1 MFMKF
6 NFTNNN
12 INEIN
17 DEAIILGVF
26 KDDIS
31 SKQDLIENVD
41 LSSILNL
48 GDFTGKKKQLML
60 LYNVKGMESKRLLL
74 VGLGKKEK
82 FKSSIARS
90 VSAIAAKNLRSKG
103 LSSFSILQMGEF
115 SRETAE
121 GVILGL
127 YTFDELKEKST
138 DNNVIKNV
146 TFIGDGDFN
155 TGIVIS
161 EAQVIARRLTEL
173 PANIAT
179 PTYVSEEIQKIFKSM
194 DNTDIE
200 IHEEKWAL
208 DRKMNSFLSV
218 AAGSDQPAKFAEI
231 KYYGTDKSEKPII
244 LAGKGITFDTGGI
257 SLKGGAGMGLMRGDM
272 GGAAAVIG
280 ILYAVSKLKLNIN
293 VIGLTPLTEN
303 MPSGK
308 ATKPSDVVF
317 ASNGKSI
324 EIDNTDAEG
333 RLILADALV
342 YADEFTPHTV
352 IDIATLTG
360 AMGVA
365 LGQHYT
371 GSFVRSDE
379 LWQELEHAG
388 IQSDEKLWRMP
399 LDKKYKKQLK
409 STLADLKNVGGRPA
423 GSVTAAMFLSEFTE
437 TKRWAHL
444 DIAGTAWVTSAGD
457 ITIKGMTGVPV
468 RALTQ
473 FIINSC

>member
-1 MFMKF
+1 MKF

-17 DEAIILGVF
+17 DEAIVLGVF

-138 DNNVIKNV
+138 DNNEIKNV

-194 DNTDIE
+194 DNTDIK

-342 YADEFTPHTV
+342 YADEFKPHTV

-399 LDKKYKKQLK
+399 LDKKYKKQLN

>member
-1 MFMKF
+1 MKF
-6 NFTNNN
+6 NFSNNK

-17 DEAIILGVF
+17 DEALVLGVF
-26 KDDIS
+26 EDDIS
-31 SKQDLIENVD
+31 SKQDLIENID

-60 LYNVKGMESKRLLL
+60 LYNVEGMETKRLLL

-103 LSSFSILQMGEF
+103 LSSFSILQMGDF

-121 GVILGL
+121 GIILGL

-138 DNNVIKNV
+138 DNNEIKNV

-155 TGIVIS
+155 TGIIIS

-194 DNTDIE
+194 DNTDIK

-257 SLKGGAGMGLMRGDM
+257 SLKRGAGMGLMRGDM

-342 YADEFTPHTV
+342 YADEFKPHTV

-365 LGQHYT
+365 LGEHYT

-399 LDKKYKKQLK
+399 LDKKYKKQLN

>member
-1 MFMKF
+1 MKF

-17 DEAIILGVF
+17 DEAIVLGVF

-138 DNNVIKNV
+138 DNNEIKNV

-194 DNTDIE
+194 DNTDIK

-342 YADEFTPHTV
+342 YADEFKPHTV

>member
-1 MFMKF
+1 MKF
-6 NFTNNN
+6 NFSNKN

-17 DEAIILGVF
+17 DEAIVLGVF

-60 LYNVKGMESKRLLL
+60 LYNVEGMETKRLLL

-138 DNNVIKNV
+138 DNNEIKNV

-194 DNTDIE
+194 DNTDIK

-342 YADEFTPHTV
+342 YADEFKPHTV

-365 LGQHYT
+365 LGEHYT

>member
-1 MFMKF
+1 MKF

-17 DEAIILGVF
+17 DEAIVLGVF

-60 LYNVKGMESKRLLL
+60 LYNVEGMETKRLLL

-138 DNNVIKNV
+138 DNNEIKNV

-179 PTYVSEEIQKIFKSM
+179 PTYVSEEIQKIFKPM
-194 DNTDIE
+194 DNTDIK

-399 LDKKYKKQLK
+399 LDKKYKKQLQ

>member
-1 MFMKF
+1 MKF
-6 NFTNNN
+6 NFSNKK

-17 DEAIILGVF
+17 DEALVLGVF

-60 LYNVKGMESKRLLL
+60 LYNVEGMETKRLLL

-138 DNNVIKNV
+138 DNNEIKNV

-194 DNTDIE
+194 DNTDIK

-342 YADEFTPHTV
+342 YADEFKPHTV

>member
-1 MFMKF
+1 MKF
-6 NFTNNN
+6 NFTNNS

-17 DEAIILGVF
+17 DEAIVLGVF

-60 LYNVKGMESKRLLL
+60 LYNVKGMETKRLLL

-138 DNNVIKNV
+138 DNNEIKNV

-194 DNTDIE
+194 DNTDIK

-444 DIAGTAWVTSAGD
+444 DIAGTASVTSAGD

>member
-1 MFMKF
+1 MKF

-342 YADEFTPHTV
+342 YADEFKPHTV

-365 LGQHYT
+365 LGEHYT

-423 GSVTAAMFLSEFTE
+423 GSVTAAMFLPEFTE

>member
-1 MFMKF
+1 MKF
-6 NFTNNN
+6 NFSNNN

-17 DEAIILGVF
+17 DEAIVLGVF

-60 LYNVKGMESKRLLL
+60 LYNVEGMETKRLLL

-138 DNNVIKNV
+138 DNNEIKNV

-194 DNTDIE
+194 DNTDIK

>member
-1 MFMKF
+1 MKF
-6 NFTNNN
+6 NFSNKN

-17 DEAIILGVF
+17 DEAIVLGVF

-48 GDFTGKKKQLML
+48 GDFSGKKKQLML
-60 LYNVKGMESKRLLL
+60 LYNVEGMETKRLLL
-74 VGLGKKEK
+74 VGLGKKEN

-103 LSSFSILQMGEF
+103 ISSFSILQMGEF

-138 DNNVIKNV
+138 DNNEIKNV
-146 TFIGDGDFN
+146 TFIGGGDFN
-155 TGIVIS
+155 TGIVIA

-179 PTYVSEEIQKIFKSM
+179 PTYVSEEIQKIFKPM
-194 DNTDIE
+194 DNTDIK

-342 YADEFTPHTV
+342 YADEFKPHTV

-365 LGQHYT
+365 LGEHYT

>member
-1 MFMKF
+1 MKF

-17 DEAIILGVF
+17 DEAIVLGVF

-60 LYNVKGMESKRLLL
+60 LYNVKGMETKRLLL

-138 DNNVIKNV
+138 DNNEIKNV

-194 DNTDIE
+194 DNTDIK

-342 YADEFTPHTV
+342 YADEFKPHTV

>member
-1 MFMKF
+1 MKF

-138 DNNVIKNV
+138 DNNEIKNV

-194 DNTDIE
+194 DNTDIK

-342 YADEFTPHTV
+342 YADEFKPHTV

-399 LDKKYKKQLK
+399 LDKKYKKQLN

>member
-1 MFMKF
+1 MKF
-6 NFTNNN
+6 NFTNNS

-17 DEAIILGVF
+17 DEAIVLGVF

-138 DNNVIKNV
+138 DNNEIKNV

-194 DNTDIE
+194 DNTDIK

-342 YADEFTPHTV
+342 YADEFKPHTV

-399 LDKKYKKQLK
+399 LDKKYKKQLN

>member
-1 MFMKF
+1 MKF
-6 NFTNNN
+6 NFSNKN

-17 DEAIILGVF
+17 DEAIVLGVF

-41 LSSILNL
+41 LSSILDL
-48 GDFTGKKKQLML
+48 DDFTGRKKQLML
-60 LYNVKGMESKRLLL
+60 LYNVKGMETKRLLL

-90 VSAIAAKNLRSKG
+90 VSAIAAKNLRSKVI
-103 LSSFSILQMGEF
+103 SSFSILQMGEF

-138 DNNVIKNV
+138 DNNEIKNV

-155 TGIVIS
+155 TGIIIS

-194 DNTDIE
+194 ENTDIK

-280 ILYAVSKLKLNIN
+280 TLYAVSKLKLNIN

-342 YADEFTPHTV
+342 YADEFKPHTV

>member
-1 MFMKF
+1 MKF
-6 NFTNNN
+6 NFSNKK

-17 DEAIILGVF
+17 DEALVLGVF

-41 LSSILNL
+41 LSSILDL
-48 GDFTGKKKQLML
+48 GDFTGRKKQLML
-60 LYNVKGMESKRLLL
+60 LYNVEGMETKRLLL

-103 LSSFSILQMGEF
+103 ISSFSILQMSEF

-127 YTFDELKEKST
+127 YTFDELKEKPT
-138 DNNVIKNV
+138 DNNEIKNV

-155 TGIVIS
+155 TGIIIS

-179 PTYVSEEIQKIFKSM
+179 PTYVSDEIQKIFKSM

-231 KYYGTDKSEKPII
+231 KYYGSDKSEKPII

-280 ILYAVSKLKLNIN
+280 TLYAVSKLKLNIN

-342 YADEFTPHTV
+342 YADEFKPHTV

-388 IQSDEKLWRMP
+388 MQSDEKLWRMP

>member
-1 MFMKF
+1 MKF
-6 NFTNNN
+6 NFTNNS

-17 DEAIILGVF
+17 DEAIVLGVF

-194 DNTDIE
+194 DNTDIK

-280 ILYAVSKLKLNIN
+280 ILYAVSKLKLKIN

>member
-1 MFMKF
+1 MKF
-6 NFTNNN
+6 NFTNNS

-17 DEAIILGVF
+17 DEAIVLGVF

-60 LYNVKGMESKRLLL
+60 LYNVKGMETKRLLL

-138 DNNVIKNV
+138 DNNEIKNV

-194 DNTDIE
+194 DNTDIK

-342 YADEFTPHTV
+342 YADEFKPHTV

-399 LDKKYKKQLK
+399 LDKKYKKQLN

>member
-1 MFMKF
+1 MKF

>member
-1 MFMKF
+1 MKF

-17 DEAIILGVF
+17 DEAIVLGVF

-48 GDFTGKKKQLML
+48 GDFSGKKKQLML
-60 LYNVKGMESKRLLL
+60 LYNVEGMETKRLLL
-74 VGLGKKEK
+74 VGLGKKEN

-103 LSSFSILQMGEF
+103 ISSFSILQMGEF

-127 YTFDELKEKST
+127 YTFDELKKAST
-138 DNNVIKNV
+138 DNNEIKNV
-146 TFIGDGDFN
+146 TFIGGGDFN
-155 TGIVIS
+155 TGIVIA

-179 PTYVSEEIQKIFKSM
+179 PTYVSEEIQKIFKPM
-194 DNTDIE
+194 DNTDIK

-342 YADEFTPHTV
+342 YADEFKPHTV

-365 LGQHYT
+365 LGEHYT

>member
-1 MFMKF
+1 MKF

-17 DEAIILGVF
+17 DEAIVLGVF

-179 PTYVSEEIQKIFKSM
+179 PTYISEEIQKIFKSM
-194 DNTDIE
+194 DNTDIK

-399 LDKKYKKQLK
+399 LDKKYKKQLQ

>member
-1 MFMKF
+1 MKF
-6 NFTNNN
+6 NFTNNS

-17 DEAIILGVF
+17 DEAIVLGVF
-26 KDDIS
+26 KEDIS

-60 LYNVKGMESKRLLL
+60 LYNVKGMETKRLLL

-194 DNTDIE
+194 DNTDIK

-231 KYYGTDKSEKPII
+231 KYYGSDKSEKPII

-468 RALTQ
+468 RAITQ

>member
-1 MFMKF
+1 MKF
-6 NFTNNN
+6 NFTNNS

-17 DEAIILGVF
+17 DEAIVLGVF

-194 DNTDIE
+194 DNTDIK

>member
-1 MFMKF
+1 MKF

-17 DEAIILGVF
+17 DEAIVLGVF

-60 LYNVKGMESKRLLL
+60 LYNVKGMETKRLLL

-194 DNTDIE
+194 DNTDIK

>member
-1 MFMKF
+1 MKF
-6 NFTNNN
+6 NFSNKK

-17 DEAIILGVF
+17 DEALVLGVF

-48 GDFTGKKKQLML
+48 GDFTANKKQLML
-60 LYNVKGMESKRLLL
+60 LYNVEGMKTKRLLL

-90 VSAIAAKNLRSKG
+90 VSAIAAKHLRSKG
-103 LSSFSILQMGEF
+103 ISSFSILQMGKF

-138 DNNVIKNV
+138 DNNEIKNV

-155 TGIVIS
+155 TGIIIS

-194 DNTDIE
+194 DNTDIK

-342 YADEFTPHTV
+342 YADEFKPHTV

-468 RALTQ
+468 RAITQ

>member
-1 MFMKF
+1 MKF
-6 NFTNNN
+6 NFSNKK

-17 DEAIILGVF
+17 DEALVLGVF

-60 LYNVKGMESKRLLL
+60 LYNVEGMETKRLLL

-127 YTFDELKEKST
+127 YTFDELKEKPT
-138 DNNVIKNV
+138 DNNIIKNV

-194 DNTDIE
+194 DNTDIK

-280 ILYAVSKLKLNIN
+280 TLYAVSKLKLNIN

-388 IQSDEKLWRMP
+388 IQLDEKLWRMP

-444 DIAGTAWVTSAGD
+444 DIAGTASVTSAGD